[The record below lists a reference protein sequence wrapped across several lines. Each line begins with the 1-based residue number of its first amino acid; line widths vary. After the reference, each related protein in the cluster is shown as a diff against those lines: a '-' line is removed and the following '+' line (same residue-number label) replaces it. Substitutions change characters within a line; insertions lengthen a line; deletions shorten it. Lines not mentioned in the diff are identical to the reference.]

1 MVPTDVVVALPA
13 GTYGRIAPRSGLALK
28 HGIDV
33 GAGVIDPDYRG
44 NVGILLF
51 NFSDTDFAGFIS
63 ILPVVFSSYFLSYIR
78 AFLYYIFI
86 LYQSKLEIGWR
97 SWFASASRRQTWR
110 RWRRSTRRHAAPTV
124 MAPPVLTD
132 RKLAFSWIHLT
143 CDSRQCLRSLSF
155 WFVHSFFLSL
165 DNSDFHYVLD
175 LSQCLPFAFFL
186 SYVYIAGPRIT
197 KPLLNDTHLS
207 DIAVTFIL
215 MFWCFYFTR

>member
-1 MVPTDVVVALPA
+1 MWWWHCQPEPTAGSRLAVVSLSNTA
-13 GTYGRIAPRSGLALK
+13 SMLALASS
-28 HGIDV
+28 IPIT
-33 GAGVIDPDYRG
+33 AATLAFFSSTSPTPT
-44 NVGILLF
+44 LLVSF
-51 NFSDTDFAGFIS
+51 LFYLCF
-63 ILPVVFSSYFLSYIR
+63 FSSYFLSYIR